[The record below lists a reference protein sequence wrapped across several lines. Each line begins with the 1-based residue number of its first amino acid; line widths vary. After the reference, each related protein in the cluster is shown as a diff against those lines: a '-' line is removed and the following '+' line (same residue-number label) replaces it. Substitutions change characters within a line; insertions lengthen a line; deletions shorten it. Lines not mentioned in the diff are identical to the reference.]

1 MMIFFDLHI
10 FYVIDNL
17 KVDVKMPQIMCC
29 VLCYNNV
36 VDPSIFNQWTRLRIS
51 PIGCN
56 HANRN

>member
-36 VDPSIFNQWTRLRIS
+36 VDPSIFNQ
-51 PIGCN
+51 
-56 HANRN
+56 